1 MKRTLTAT
9 LAVAAVMLGAAE
21 AAESPD
27 NPITDTVYIRTDL
40 GLVHGINVGRVDEF
54 LGLPYASP
62 PTGDLRWRA
71 PIPAARWQGV
81 RDATMQRSACSQVI
95 TPGRDISASSED
107 CLYLNIYRPVVSV
120 PGRLRP
126 VLVFIHGG
134 SNTGGSG
141 NEYDPS
147 EMVSDTNIIVVTI
160 NYRLGVFGFLALPS
174 LDAET
179 DDRSSGNYG
188 LMDQQAAL
196 RWVGAHIREFGGD
209 PSNVTVDGESA
220 GGIDIC
226 ANLVSPTAQG
236 LFSKAIMESLYCPTL
251 THEQAVAAGLG
262 LAASLGCADSA
273 TAASCMR
280 SKTASELIGAS
291 QSFKVSPSVGGRVL
305 PLDPLEALRAGQWNR
320 STILLGSNHDEATGG
335 AALALHSAGVPLPLS
350 PPEYVKVVTAAF
362 KSMAPA
368 VLNEY
373 SLLDYPSPFYAF
385 AAEETDSM
393 ESCRL
398 SQLARLLSMLTDT
411 YQYEFADPS
420 PPIPPGWPVLPA
432 PGFGAYHGS
441 ELQYLFRVGGQTDTK
456 SPAQQQLA
464 LRMMHYWADFAR
476 TGNPN
481 GLELTFWPRYFPS
494 THRVLSLQPGGDA
507 VTQEF
512 DANHH
517 CEFWWSVRG
526 YGPAD

>member
-1 MKRTLTAT
+1 MRTLIAT
-9 LAVAAVMLGAAE
+9 LAVVTAALGVAA
-21 AAESPD
+21 AAESPGD
-27 NPITDTVYIRTDL
+27 PLTDGLYIRTDL
-40 GLVHGINVGRVDEF
+40 GLVHGIHVGGIDEF
-54 LGLPYASP
+54 LGLPYAAP

-71 PIPAARWQGV
+71 PIPAARWWGV
-81 RDATMQRSACSQVI
+81 RDATVQRSACSQII

-107 CLYLNIYRPVVSV
+107 CLYLNIYRPAKAV

-160 NYRLGVFGFLALPS
+160 NYRLGAFGFLALPS

-179 DDRSSGNYG
+179 DDLSSGNYG

-196 RWVGAHIREFGGD
+196 RWVGANIREFGGD

-220 GGIDIC
+220 GGVDIC
-226 ANLVSPTAQG
+226 ANLVSPAARG
-236 LFSKAIMESLYCPTL
+236 LFSKAIMQSLFCPTL
-251 THEQAVAAGLG
+251 THEQADEAGLG
-262 LAASLGCADSA
+262 LAASLGCADPA

-280 SKTASELIGAS
+280 SETASELIGAS
-291 QSFKVSPSVGGRVL
+291 QSFKVSPNIGGRVL
-305 PLDPLEALRAGQWNR
+305 PLDPLEVLRAGRWNR
-320 STILLGSNHDEATGG
+320 SAILLGSNHDEATGG
-335 AALALHSAGVPLPLS
+335 TALALRSAGVPLPLTQ
-350 PPEYVKVVTAAF
+350 PEYLKAVGVAF
-362 KSMAPA
+362 KSVAPA

-373 SLLDYPSPFYAF
+373 SVLDYPSPFYAF

-398 SQLARLLSMLTDT
+398 SQLARLFATMTET

-420 PPIPPGWPVLPA
+420 PPIPKGWPAVPA

-441 ELQYLFRVGGQTDTK
+441 ELQYLFRVGGQADTK

-464 LRMMHYWADFAR
+464 LRMIRYWADFAR

-481 GLELTFWPRYFPS
+481 GRELTFWPRDVS
-494 THRVLSLQPGGDA
+494 NTNRVLSLKPGGDT
-507 VTQEF
+507 VIREF

-526 YGPAD
+526 YGTADR